1 MLIKRVLLV
10 AATAFLAVNIWT
22 GAPLLA
28 LWVGSQATGQKA
40 LSMSAIFVVVL
51 VLACLVAAMAFGL
64 AWLDATYKRLTGLP
78 LRENR
83 LAWLRSMNTQDDR
96 AAVVRLSAVE
106 RAVMISVYLAV
117 IALLLVFFLVRAS
130 PLPS

>member
-51 VLACLVAAMAFGL
+51 VLSGLVVAMAFGL

-78 LRENR
+78 LRERR

>member
-10 AATAFLAVNIWT
+10 GATAFLAVNIWT

-28 LWVGSQATGQKA
+28 LWVGSQTTGEKS
-40 LSMSAIFVVVL
+40 LSMASIFVVVL
-51 VLACLVAAMAFGL
+51 VLAGVVAAMAVGL
-64 AWLDATYKRLTGLP
+64 AWLDATYKRLTGIP
-78 LRENR
+78 LREHR

-96 AAVVRLSAVE
+96 SQVVRLSAVE
-106 RAVMISVYLAV
+106 RAVMFSVYLAV
-117 IALLLVFFLVRAS
+117 IALLLTFFLIHAS

>member
-10 AATAFLAVNIWT
+10 GATAFLAVNIWT

-28 LWVGSQATGQKA
+28 LWVGSESSGEKT
-40 LSMSAIFVVVL
+40 LSMGSVFVVVL
-51 VLACLVAAMAFGL
+51 VLACLVAAMAVAL
-64 AWLDATYKRLTGLP
+64 AWLDATYKRLTGIP
-78 LRENR
+78 LREHR

-96 AAVVRLSAVE
+96 ANVVRLSAVE

-117 IALLLVFFLVRAS
+117 IALLLVFFLVHAS